1 MFLLFLFCT
10 VLKKNYNA
18 IEFTISNILF
28 LAVNSTVSSASTRYD
43 PDLLRSEVMMAKE
56 RVMRLR
62 GEMEQ
67 VECEV
72 ASKQRGLS
80 TLAQ

>member
-1 MFLLFLFCT
+1 MCT
-10 VLKKNYNA
+10 ITYIFSQNL
-18 IEFTISNILF
+18 IFFT
-28 LAVNSTVSSASTRYD
+28 VNSTVSTASIRYD

-62 GEMEQ
+62 GEMEH
-67 VECEV
+67 VASEV
-72 ASKQRGLS
+72 ANKQRGLA